1 MVSSNKSNICFK
13 LRFYFDILLI
23 NNHSL
28 TSLSCNMQPRRSDT
42 YAATTLSSMC
52 SPAFCRAAQKKILT
66 SQNKSLMQWK
76 QWIIKCKSWNLFF
89 SPTLCGIWKNII
101 GLSFC
106 DCTICDNKKPPIKQ
120 NASTTNSA
128 LTFAKLHFKWQ
139 HFFLYFS
146 VIFASFVYRN
156 INVFSTNPTPIFGLF
171 QGVLTALL

>member
-1 MVSSNKSNICFK
+1 M

-89 SPTLCGIWKNII
+89 SPTLCGILKKYYWFII
-101 GLSFC
+101 LWLHHLRQQETTNKTEGKHQKLSSYLCQAALQVAALLLVLQRHFC
-106 DCTICDNKKPPIKQ
+106 FLRLQKHQCLLHKSNPHLWSVSGSLDCSPLINKKGP
-120 NASTTNSA
+120 
-128 LTFAKLHFKWQ
+128 LD
-139 HFFLYFS
+139 
-146 VIFASFVYRN
+146 
-156 INVFSTNPTPIFGLF
+156 
-171 QGVLTALL
+171 